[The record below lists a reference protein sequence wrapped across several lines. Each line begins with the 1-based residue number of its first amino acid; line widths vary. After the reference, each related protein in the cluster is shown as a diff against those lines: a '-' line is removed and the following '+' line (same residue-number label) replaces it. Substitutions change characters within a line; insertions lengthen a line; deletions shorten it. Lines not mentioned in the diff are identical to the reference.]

1 MKIHKATE
9 RDEKWLGRQLTLIPF
24 ELRLKHERMATAAFP
39 FFRAT
44 FYRWM
49 QVWPEVCPE
58 FLGSPAVLAVGDLH
72 VENFGTWRDL
82 EGRLVWGINDFDEA
96 CHLPYA
102 VDLVRL
108 AASALVAYH
117 ESHLA
122 LSPAAA
128 CEAILEGYR
137 AGLKCGGKPFILGEQ
152 HHWLRVQ
159 ATGAE
164 RDPVVF
170 WHKMDA
176 LYRWR
181 KEVPKRARKAL
192 EKMLPDPD
200 MPYHLCT
207 RIAGLGSLG
216 RQRFVAIAEW
226 NGAKI
231 AREAKALAPSAAL
244 WAGVRTARSEVLYNE
259 ILGASVRCP
268 DPMVSIATAKNNTWI
283 VRRLAPY
290 CSRIELVQLPKQREE
305 LKLLHAMGFETANIH
320 WGSASQ
326 IPALKKDLNRRRV
339 NWLLDAATRMAA
351 SVRDDCKAWKQAWK
365 AIDNRC

>member
-1 MKIHKATE
+1 MKIQKATE
-9 RDEKWLGRQLTLIPF
+9 RYEKWLDRQLTLLPHD
-24 ELRLKHERMATAAFP
+24 LRLKHERMASAAFP

-49 QVWPEVCPE
+49 QVWPEVCPK
-58 FLGSPAVLAVGDLH
+58 FQRSPAVLAVGDLH

-108 AASALVAYH
+108 AASALVAYQ
-117 ESHLA
+117 ETHLA
-122 LSPAAA
+122 LTPAHA

-137 AGLKCGGKPFILGEQ
+137 SGIKTGGRPFILGEE

-170 WHKMDA
+170 WRKMDA

-181 KEVPKRARKAL
+181 KEVPKRARKGL
-192 EKMLPDPD
+192 EKMLPDPEL
-200 MPYHLCT
+200 PYTLCT

-216 RQRFVAIAEW
+216 RQRFVAIANW
-226 NGAKI
+226 KGAKI
-231 AREAKALAPSAAL
+231 ARETKALAPTAAL
-244 WAGVRTARSEVLYNE
+244 WAGIRTARSEVLYKE
-259 ILGASVRCP
+259 ILASSVRCP
-268 DPMVSIATAKNNTWI
+268 DPMVTITAGKKNSWI

-290 CSRIELVQLPKQREE
+290 CSRIELAQLPKQREE
-305 LKLLHAMGFETANIH
+305 LRLLHSMGFETANIH
-320 WGSASQ
+320 WGSPSQ

-339 NWLLDAATRMAA
+339 NWLLDAATRMTE
-351 SVRDDCKAWKQAWK
+351 SVRNDWKAWKKGWK
-365 AIDNRC
+365 